1 MGYSNL
7 NNPANYQLATFAQ
20 KGFRVLTGA
29 GTLNTAD
36 EFYNTILIVTD
47 SDITSLTAV
56 NGDSISSSI
65 SFSAGMQITGLFSE
79 ITIAADGIVIAY
91 IA

>member
-20 KGFRVLTGA
+20 KGFRVLTGSFA
-29 GTLNTAD
+29 LNTAD
-36 EFYNTILIVTD
+36 EFYNTILIVGD
-47 SDITSLTAV
+47 AEITSLTSLS
-56 NGDSISSSI
+56 GDNISSAI
-65 SFSAGMQITGLFSE
+65 SFPAGMQITGLFSE
-79 ITIAADGIVIAY
+79 ITISSGTVIAY

>member
-7 NNPANYQLATFAQ
+7 NNPANYQLASFGQ
-20 KGFRVLTGA
+20 KGFRLQNGA

-36 EFYNTILIVTD
+36 EYYNTILIVED
-47 SDITSLTAV
+47 ADITVLTALS
-56 NGDSISSSI
+56 GDSIGTSI
-65 SFSAGMQITGLFSE
+65 NFVAGMQITGLFSD
-79 ITIAADGIVIAY
+79 ITITSGKVIAY